1 MGLNIKNVLKVLEDN
16 TTIPYIDLSVNDIGN
31 NTEIFKGIASMLQK
45 NLYIKTLYLDTN
57 YINDKDFD
65 IIINEGISKNK
76 NLNYLSLKSNKITLT
91 SIKKLSDSIKKDK
104 KKLLEQYLKNIKKP
118 KKDINFFFQNKKGN
132 NSLARDYK
140 FLEAIEPELEEKGI
154 LRSVKGNDHI
164 KIILLDDNP
173 ISDKESLIKLNTV
186 LKFNGT
192 IISKNN

>member
-1 MGLNIKNVLKVLEDN
+1 
-16 TTIPYIDLSVNDIGN
+16 
-31 NTEIFKGIASMLQK
+31 MLQK

-76 NLNYLSLKSNKITLT
+76 NLNYLSLKSNKITLS

-104 KKLLEQYLKNIKKP
+104 KKLLELYLKNIKKP

-154 LRSVKGNDHI
+154 LKSVKGNDHI

-192 IISKNN
+192 IIPKNN